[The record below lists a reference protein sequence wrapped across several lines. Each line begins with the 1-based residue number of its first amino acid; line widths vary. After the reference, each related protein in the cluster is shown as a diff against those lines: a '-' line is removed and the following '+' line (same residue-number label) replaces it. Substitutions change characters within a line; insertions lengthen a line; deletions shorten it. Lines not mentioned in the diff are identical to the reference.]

1 MDKFKQIDPAT
12 STIQASISSSSK
24 RLLCFRKPAIV
35 PPPRMPSLLGPV
47 GGVGGGGILR
57 PFRAAESKVK
67 QFGRQNLFLIKILF
81 FTDKF

>member
-47 GGVGGGGILR
+47 GGGGGGGDSASVQGSRVESEAIW
-57 PFRAAESKVK
+57 AAKS
-67 QFGRQNLFLIKILF
+67 F
-81 FTDKF
+81 FNKNFIFY